1 MRTLVIADDL
11 TGAAEI
17 AGVAH
22 RLGARVRLTTTVDA
36 LREEDEV
43 VVLAT
48 DTRSMSREEALHTT
62 RQLIEQ
68 IGSMEGH
75 ERLDRLFKKT
85 DSVLRGH
92 VVEELKALQTLGY
105 YHALLLPANPS
116 KGRVIRRRIYTVEGK
131 PLSRTLFRHDPEFP
145 ATCSDVVRL
154 LGGGIPYITTRT
166 RRRELSKGVTLGEI
180 TSKQDLAQFVAR
192 FDAPKVVLAGSA
204 DLFQVFLEHHG
215 KQQVER
221 PRFEGFGHRR
231 TLIVLGST
239 ARHNLL
245 EEPFFSRN
253 RVAVSPMP
261 DAVFEGGSTEEWIAE
276 SLRLGNEAD
285 SLLLRIPQ
293 QITHDEGR
301 ALRLRHQMAET
312 VLALLSQLRPDEVV
326 IEGGATA
333 FTILHGLSW
342 GALTIADEIAPG
354 VVRLRHAE
362 SGTHLTFKPG
372 SYPWGA
378 CFQ

>member
-1 MRTLVIADDL
+1 MRTYVIADDL

-22 RLGARVRLTTTVDA
+22 RLGCRVRLTTTVDA
-36 LREEDEV
+36 LRVEDEV

-48 DTRSMSREEALHTT
+48 DTRSMGHAEALAYTEEVVRRLAT
-62 RQLIEQ
+62 L
-68 IGSMEGH
+68 
-75 ERLDRLFKKT
+75 ERPDRLFKKT

-92 VVEELKALQTLGY
+92 VVAELEALWPLGY
-105 YHALLLPANPS
+105 CQAMLLPANPS
-116 KGRVIRRRIYTVEGK
+116 KERLIVRRRYTIAGT
-131 PLSRTLFRHDPEFP
+131 PLHHTLFRHDPEFP
-145 ATCSDVVRL
+145 ATTSDVVKL

-166 RRRELSKGVTLGEI
+166 RRVQLPEGISIGEVA
-180 TSKQDLAQFVAR
+180 SQEDLERHVAR
-192 FDAPKVVLAGSA
+192 FDAPETIWAGGA
-204 DLFQVFLEHHG
+204 DLFETLMTRHG
-215 KQQVER
+215 KAHQAHA
-221 PRFEGFGHRR
+221 PFAGMGSRR
-231 TLIVLGST
+231 ALIVLGST
-239 ARHNLL
+239 ARHNLF
-245 EEPFFSRN
+245 EESFFARN

-261 DAVFEGGSTEEWIAE
+261 DTVFEGGTTDAWIAE
-276 SLRLGNEAD
+276 SLQLAGEAD

-293 QITHDEGR
+293 QITHDEGK
-301 ALRLRHQMAET
+301 ALQLRHQMAEVVT
-312 VLALLSQLRPDEVV
+312 RLIAELRPEEVI

-333 FTILHGLSW
+333 YTILARLAWSD
-342 GALTIADEIAPG
+342 LRIADEIAPG

>member
-1 MRTLVIADDL
+1 MRTYVIADDL

-22 RLGARVRLTTTVDA
+22 RLGCRVRLTTTVDA
-36 LREEDEV
+36 LRAEDEV

-48 DTRSMSREEALHTT
+48 DTRSMGREEALAYTEEVV
-62 RQLIEQ
+62 RQLATL
-68 IGSMEGH
+68 
-75 ERLDRLFKKT
+75 ERPDRLFKKT

-92 VVEELKALQTLGY
+92 VVAELEALWTLGY
-105 YHALLLPANPS
+105 RQAMLLPANPS
-116 KGRVIRRRIYTVEGK
+116 KERLIVRRRYTIAGT
-131 PLSRTLFRHDPEFP
+131 PLHHTLFRHDPEFP
-145 ATCSDVVRL
+145 ATTSDVVKL

-166 RRRELSKGVTLGEI
+166 RRVQLPEGISIGEVA
-180 TSKQDLAQFVAR
+180 SQEDLERHVAR
-192 FDAPKVVLAGSA
+192 FDAPETIWAGGA
-204 DLFQVFLEHHG
+204 DLFETLMTRHG
-215 KQQVER
+215 KAHQTHA
-221 PRFEGFGHRR
+221 PFAGMGTRR
-231 TLIVLGST
+231 ALIVLGST
-239 ARHNLL
+239 ARHNLF
-245 EEPFFSRN
+245 EEPFFARN

-261 DAVFEGGSTEEWIAE
+261 DTVFEGGTTDAWIAE
-276 SLRLGNEAD
+276 SLQLAGEAD

-293 QITHDEGR
+293 QITHDEGK
-301 ALRLRHQMAET
+301 ALQLRHQMAEVVT
-312 VLALLSQLRPDEVV
+312 RLIAELRPEEVI

-333 FTILHGLSW
+333 YTILARLAWSN
-342 GALTIADEIAPG
+342 LRIADEIAPG

>member
-1 MRTLVIADDL
+1 MRTYVIADDL

-22 RLGARVRLTTTVDA
+22 RLGCRVRLTTTVDA
-36 LREEDEV
+36 LRAEDEV

-48 DTRSMSREEALHTT
+48 DTRSMGRAEALAYTEEVV
-62 RQLIEQ
+62 RQLATL
-68 IGSMEGH
+68 
-75 ERLDRLFKKT
+75 ERPDRLFKKT

-92 VVEELKALQTLGY
+92 VVAELEALWPLGY
-105 YHALLLPANPS
+105 RQAMLLPANPS
-116 KGRVIRRRIYTVEGK
+116 KERLIVRRRYTIAGT
-131 PLSRTLFRHDPEFP
+131 PLNHTLFRHDPEFP
-145 ATCSDVVRL
+145 ATTSDVVKL

-166 RRRELSKGVTLGEI
+166 RRVQLPEGISIGEVA
-180 TSKQDLAQFVAR
+180 SQEDLERHVAR
-192 FDAPKVVLAGSA
+192 FDAPETIWAGGA
-204 DLFQVFLEHHG
+204 DLFETLMIRHG
-215 KQQVER
+215 KAHQAHA
-221 PRFEGFGHRR
+221 PFAGMGTRR

-239 ARHNLL
+239 ARHNLF
-245 EEPFFSRN
+245 EEPFFARN

-261 DAVFEGGSTEEWIAE
+261 DAVFEGGTTDAWVAE
-276 SLRLGNEAD
+276 SLQLAGEAD

-293 QITHDEGR
+293 QITHDEGK
-301 ALRLRHQMAET
+301 ALQLRHQMAEVVT
-312 VLALLSQLRPDEVV
+312 RLIAELCPDEVI

-333 FTILHGLSW
+333 YTILARLAWSD
-342 GALTIADEIAPG
+342 LRIADEIAPG

>member
-1 MRTLVIADDL
+1 MRTYVIADDL

-22 RLGARVRLTTTVDA
+22 RLGCRVRLTTTVDA
-36 LREEDEV
+36 LRVEDEV

-48 DTRSMSREEALHTT
+48 DTRSMGRAEALDYTEEVV
-62 RQLIEQ
+62 RQLA
-68 IGSMEGH
+68 ML
-75 ERLDRLFKKT
+75 ERPDRLFKKT

-92 VVEELKALQTLGY
+92 VVAELEALWGLGY
-105 YHALLLPANPS
+105 RQAMLLPANPS
-116 KGRVIRRRIYTVEGK
+116 KERLIVRRRYTIAGT
-131 PLSRTLFRHDPEFP
+131 PLHHTLFRHDPEFP
-145 ATCSDVVRL
+145 ATTSDVVKL

-166 RRRELSKGVTLGEI
+166 RRVQLPEGISIGEVA
-180 TSKQDLAQFVAR
+180 SQEDLERHVAR
-192 FDAPKVVLAGSA
+192 FDAPETIWAGGA
-204 DLFQVFLEHHG
+204 DLFETLMTRHG
-215 KQQVER
+215 KAHQTHA
-221 PRFEGFGHRR
+221 PFAGMGTRR
-231 TLIVLGST
+231 ALIVLGST
-239 ARHNLL
+239 ARHNLF
-245 EEPFFSRN
+245 EEPFFARN

-261 DAVFEGGSTEEWIAE
+261 DTVFEGGTTDAWIAE
-276 SLRLGNEAD
+276 SRQLAREAD

-293 QITHDEGR
+293 QITHDEGK
-301 ALRLRHQMAET
+301 ALQLRHQMAEVVT
-312 VLALLSQLRPDEVV
+312 RLIAELRPEEVI

-333 FTILHGLSW
+333 YTILACLAWSD
-342 GALTIADEIAPG
+342 LRIADEIAPG

>member
-1 MRTLVIADDL
+1 MRTYVIADDL

-22 RLGARVRLTTTVDA
+22 RLGCRVRLTTTVDA
-36 LREEDEV
+36 LRAEDEV

-48 DTRSMSREEALHTT
+48 DTRSMGREEALAYTEEVV
-62 RQLIEQ
+62 RQLATL
-68 IGSMEGH
+68 
-75 ERLDRLFKKT
+75 ERPDRLFKKT

-92 VVEELKALQTLGY
+92 VVAELEALWPLGY
-105 YHALLLPANPS
+105 CQAMLLPANPS
-116 KGRVIRRRIYTVEGK
+116 KERLIVRRRYTIAGT
-131 PLSRTLFRHDPEFP
+131 PLHHTLFRHDPEFP
-145 ATCSDVVRL
+145 AMTSDVVKL

-166 RRRELSKGVTLGEI
+166 RRVQLPEGISIGEVA
-180 TSKQDLAQFVAR
+180 SQEDLERHVAR
-192 FDAPKVVLAGSA
+192 FDAPETIWAGGA
-204 DLFQVFLEHHG
+204 DLFETLMIRHG
-215 KQQVER
+215 KAHQAHA
-221 PRFEGFGHRR
+221 PFAGMGSRR
-231 TLIVLGST
+231 ALIVLGST
-239 ARHNLL
+239 ARHNLF
-245 EEPFFSRN
+245 EEPFFARN

-261 DAVFEGGSTEEWIAE
+261 DAVFEGGTTDAWVAE
-276 SLRLGNEAD
+276 SLQLTGEAD

-293 QITHDEGR
+293 QITHDEGK
-301 ALRLRHQMAET
+301 ALQLRHQMAEVVT
-312 VLALLSQLRPDEVV
+312 RLIAELRPEEVI

-333 FTILHGLSW
+333 YTILARLAWSD
-342 GALTIADEIAPG
+342 LRIADEIAPG